1 MPDAAIFL
9 LPDLGSSFPGAI
21 FDFLASYSSTSFA
34 GKFPTAGSWKHKL
47 CSKERLS
54 QLRLFNSL
62 PVILPVFTKR
72 RTGQSVPEKDVRSQI
87 QKCRWENHQMIF
99 LLHRTGWSVSTGR
112 KGWGW
117 AGIGNSDLITTILL
131 LVITITIVT
140 QYHHFCQT
148 SSLLSLITISVNI
161 VHRPISLFPTPSHVR
176 RWHDELCQVSLFP
189 RIKQRPFKICG

>member
-87 QKCRWENHQMIF
+87 QNCRWENHWRVF
-99 LLHRTGWSVSTGR
+99 LFHGAGWFVSTGR

-117 AGIGNSDLITTILL
+117 AGIDNSDLITTILI
-131 LVITITIVT
+131 LVFIISW
-140 QYHHFCQT
+140 
-148 SSLLSLITISVNI
+148 SSHEKSIIIAVPEWPRI
-161 VHRPISLFPTPSHVR
+161 WRGGISLTAWALNDAGPRKVDSPICPSCFPVQPDQSVTLS
-176 RWHDELCQVSLFP
+176 
-189 RIKQRPFKICG
+189 